1 LNVNY
6 TLLRVD
12 KQIASAPTIF
22 YRNNPMT
29 IIFTETEMK
38 DQIEKKKAKLNE
50 KIQKIIDAGNVKIE
64 AIKAE
69 IEKLDAVLTV
79 MNENGL

>member
-1 LNVNY
+1 
-6 TLLRVD
+6 
-12 KQIASAPTIF
+12 
-22 YRNNPMT
+22 
-29 IIFTETEMK
+29 MK

>member
-1 LNVNY
+1 
-6 TLLRVD
+6 
-12 KQIASAPTIF
+12 
-22 YRNNPMT
+22 
-29 IIFTETEMK
+29 MK
-38 DQIEKKKAKLNE
+38 DQIEKKKIKLNE

-79 MNENGL
+79 MKENGL